1 MEHGLSLPQ
10 GNSGSRFLKISLLV
24 TWEIIL
30 VKGNS
35 VANTMVQTCEIY
47 VSRKWEGKMPT
58 NNQTFLELLH
68 KEIVDTDSQIS
79 KVLSW
84 LPANVLF

>member
-1 MEHGLSLPQ
+1 MDCPCHKVIVAQ
-10 GNSGSRFLKISLLV
+10 DFLV